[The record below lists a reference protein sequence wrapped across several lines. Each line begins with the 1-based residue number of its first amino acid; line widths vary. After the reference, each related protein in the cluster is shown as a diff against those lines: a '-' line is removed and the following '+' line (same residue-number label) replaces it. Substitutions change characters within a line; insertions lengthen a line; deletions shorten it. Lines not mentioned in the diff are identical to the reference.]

1 MTSLASRSITADS
14 YALNHSTS
22 TDTSFVSSLSI
33 TQIASIVVLRD
44 ADKLEIWL
52 ESSRLK
58 LVDND
63 LMSVLNQSD
72 SELMS
77 VDSHVDNRLTSA
89 LIPSDKALMSV
100 LKAVER
106 LEIWLEISML
116 RSSDSLSTSALI
128 SADNHST
135 LPSKASSS

>member
-33 TQIASIVVLRD
+33 TQIASIVLLRD
-44 ADKLEIWL
+44 VDKLEIWL

-58 LVDND
+58 LVDKAST
-63 LMSVLNQSD
+63 SVLNRVDNVSI
-72 SELMS
+72 SVERR
-77 VDSHVDNRLTSA
+77 VDSKSTSV

-100 LKAVER
+100 LNAVDK
-106 LEIWLEISML
+106 LEIWLEISTL

>member
-14 YALNHSTS
+14 YALNHPTS

-33 TQIASIVVLRD
+33 TQIASIVLLRD
-44 ADKLEIWL
+44 VDKLEIWL
-52 ESSRLK
+52 ESSRLR
-58 LVDND
+58 LVDNA
-63 LMSVLNQSD
+63 LMSALSQSD
-72 SELMS
+72 KALMS

-106 LEIWLEISML
+106 LEI
-116 RSSDSLSTSALI
+116 
-128 SADNHST
+128 
-135 LPSKASSS
+135 